1 MSQKQNSAQ
10 PPVVVQAASTEQ
22 LGPNPQTMTCPHCQT
37 SITTRIEA
45 NPSTLTW
52 LLGLGLCFF
61 G

>member
-37 SITTRIEA
+37 NITTRIEA